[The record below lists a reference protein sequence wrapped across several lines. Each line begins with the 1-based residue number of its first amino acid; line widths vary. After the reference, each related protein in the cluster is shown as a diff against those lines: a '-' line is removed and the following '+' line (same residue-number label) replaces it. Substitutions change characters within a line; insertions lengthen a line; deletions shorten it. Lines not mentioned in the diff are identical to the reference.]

1 MRALVWV
8 AFLMAAPAAA
18 QRIGI
23 VPFTGPNSA
32 AVRNQLV
39 AAICDTA
46 DCVTSA
52 KVTTGNK
59 PDWKKAKKE
68 ALQFFVLGT
77 VTKKG
82 KTSTLTLE
90 VLSKPGAV
98 KLKKAFPLAPDG
110 LAAKTLQ
117 QAIDSLKGAF
127 GSAQSPPPPA
137 ADPTPAVPT
146 TKPPPEPTKPA
157 AGPASNPQPR
167 SEPTPPPLP
176 PEPEP
181 EPEPVK
187 KAARRVPFVAIE
199 AGVSLHNRS
208 FSYVQPVT
216 NLRRYGLPFF
226 PLLALKAELYPLAL
240 SRQDLLGGLGVE
252 AGFSFAPWLRS
263 RRETVMDDV
272 YPTST
277 MRVDAG
283 LAWRLM
289 PVKSLN
295 LSLIPLLGIRY
306 HAFTVAP
313 NSMGAR
319 LDLLPNLAYVG
330 LRAGAG
336 VEVGLLDDLLF
347 LFGRFTVVPVF
358 SSGEIISSAFFPN
371 GSNFGFDA
379 QAGVGVGIMKLLQ
392 LRASFDF
399 TRYGLAF
406 RTEPTDAFVA
416 QGAVDQYVGATIT
429 ARFQY

>member
-23 VPFTGPNSA
+23 VPFSGPNGA

-46 DCVTSA
+46 DCVASA
-52 KVTTGNK
+52 KVTAGNK

-77 VTKKG
+77 VVKKG
-82 KTSTLTLE
+82 KASSLTLE
-90 VLSKPGAV
+90 VLSKPGAA
-98 KLKKAFPLAPDG
+98 KLKKTFPLAADG

-117 QAIDSLKGAF
+117 QAIDALKGAF
-127 GSAQSPPPPA
+127 AGAEPAPPPPDA
-137 ADPTPAVPT
+137 TPPVPT
-146 TKPPPEPTKPA
+146 GKPSPEPTKTTTTSARPA
-157 AGPASNPQPR
+157 ETEPVK
-167 SEPTPPPLP
+167 PTPPPP
-176 PEPEP
+176 PPDVDPPPTTE
-181 EPEPVK
+181 
-187 KAARRVPFVAIE
+187 KAERRIPFVAVE
-199 AGVSLHNRS
+199 AGASLYNRS

-216 NLRRYGLPFF
+216 NLRRYALPAF
-226 PLLALKAELYPLAL
+226 PLLAAKAELYPLAL
-240 SRQDLLGGLGVE
+240 SRQDLLGGLGLE

-263 RRETVMDDV
+263 RRESATDDV

-277 MRVDAG
+277 MRIDAG

-289 PVKSLN
+289 PVRSLN
-295 LSLIPLLGIRY
+295 LSLIPLVGIRY
-306 HAFTVAP
+306 HSFTVAP
-313 NSMGAR
+313 NAMGAR
-319 LDLLPNLAYVG
+319 LDLLPNLGYFG

-336 VEVGLLDDLLF
+336 FEVGLARDLIF

-371 GSNFGFDA
+371 GSNFGIDG
-379 QAGVGVGIMKLLQ
+379 QAGVGVAFMKMLQ
-392 LRASFDF
+392 LRATFDF
-399 TRYGLAF
+399 TRYGLSF

-416 QGAVDQYVGATIT
+416 QGAVDQYVGGTVT
-429 ARFQY
+429 LRFQY